1 MEYLKRPS
9 RVFED
14 VLDAFYYLVQF
25 LIIFLFKPTPPRSYQ
40 PLTNP
45 RGRIAVIGAG
55 LTGVSSAAH
64 CIAAGFEV
72 VIFESKDKVGGIWAD
87 VNSTSGLQLNSLL
100 YRFHPAVHWKH
111 AFPHRDEILGQI
123 RSVWTEYKLDI
134 RTRFNTKVTS
144 VERVKAVS
152 TSVAEGGHARWIV
165 NGAEDEIFDAVIA
178 TIGTCGAPRKIHFPG
193 SERFTHGQVLH
204 SAELDDAELK
214 DKRVVVIGGGASGV
228 EAVELAISKG
238 AKDCVIVARDDKWV
252 IPRNI
257 VFDTMISMQ
266 PFGREMPLSF
276 IPEWVL
282 RTFHYRGV
290 RELAPRDKGIF
301 EGTPVVNDEFLGHV
315 RKGRCRYVRGDGKT
329 LTENGVLIGVKAKAQ
344 KKKDEDENRS
354 PSPEHKKHAGDT
366 DRDEG
371 EEELAAD
378 VVVLATGFERPS
390 VDFLPHDLFP
400 DDYARPNMYLQNFST
415 EDWSVL
421 LTNSSYVSGIGTVG
435 HFHIGIYT
443 RILLTLLM
451 DRTVRPTPRDMK
463 LWVDNLRFVKKGA
476 KGGAL
481 GFFTYMELTLWLVM
495 FHVLRPD
502 RLPWM
507 FFILNGWTFG
517 RSLAR
522 S

>member
-178 TIGTCGAPRKIHFPG
+178 TVANSVNTLVRKRGEHLQTLLVGQVFWHVAVQLPALSCPNDVVHDRDRVLPRAPILRFTLSCFPFLADHFQIGTCGAPRKIHFPG

-290 RELAPRDKGIF
+290 RELAPKDKGIF

-315 RKGRCRYVRGDGKT
+315 RKGRCR
-329 LTENGVLIGVKAKAQ
+329 
-344 KKKDEDENRS
+344 
-354 PSPEHKKHAGDT
+354 
-366 DRDEG
+366 
-371 EEELAAD
+371 
-378 VVVLATGFERPS
+378 
-390 VDFLPHDLFP
+390 
-400 DDYARPNMYLQNFST
+400 
-415 EDWSVL
+415 
-421 LTNSSYVSGIGTVG
+421 
-435 HFHIGIYT
+435 
-443 RILLTLLM
+443 
-451 DRTVRPTPRDMK
+451 
-463 LWVDNLRFVKKGA
+463 
-476 KGGAL
+476 
-481 GFFTYMELTLWLVM
+481 
-495 FHVLRPD
+495 
-502 RLPWM
+502 
-507 FFILNGWTFG
+507 
-517 RSLAR
+517 
-522 S
+522 